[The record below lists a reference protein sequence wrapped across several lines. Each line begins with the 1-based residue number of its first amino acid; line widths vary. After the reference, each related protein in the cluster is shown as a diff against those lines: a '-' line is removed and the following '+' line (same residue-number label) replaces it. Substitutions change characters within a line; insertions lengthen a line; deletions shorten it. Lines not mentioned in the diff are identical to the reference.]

1 MIQRIRNKMKEEEI
15 NCLILKDRFNKE
27 WAIGKNITGYIFITQ
42 NKVSIIA
49 SNAHRHE
56 NIEYDAEFASSR
68 EEYQQLLE
76 EKAEEITGEVRTDS
90 ESEKM
95 EEIFNAGF
103 IDIIQQLRKIK
114 TDKEIEK
121 IRKACQITSK
131 ALKNSRETIFNG
143 KNEYQAIKD
152 IRKYYAENGVQDAFI
167 TNKSLTLVN
176 ANCLTAHAE
185 PRKRTIQN
193 EDLVIVDS
201 GCRYQ
206 NYCSDVTRT
215 YSENPSDEKKQL
227 FKDLKDIQQTILE
240 EIKAGKK
247 ISELVK
253 LRDEMAEDKGY
264 NTREHIL
271 YSLGHSIGVQVHEKP
286 SLNRSND
293 EKLKEGMILTIEP
306 GLHVPGTGG
315 ARIEDTILVKENS
328 CEVLNEVDKEL

>member
-1 MIQRIRNKMKEEEI
+1 MIQRIKNKMKEEGI

-27 WAIGKNITGYIFITQ
+27 WALNKNITGYLIITQ
-42 NKVSIIA
+42 NKTSIIA

-56 NIEYDAEFASSR
+56 NIEYETEFAASR

-76 EKAEEITGEVRTDS
+76 EKAEEITGKVKTDT
-90 ESEKM
+90 ESEKL
-95 EEIFNAGF
+95 EEIFNAEPT
-103 IDIIQQLRKIK
+103 DIIQELRKIK
-114 TDKEIEK
+114 TEKEVEK
-121 IRKACQITSK
+121 IKKACQITSK

-143 KNEYQAIKD
+143 KNEYEIIND
-152 IRKYYAENGVQDAFI
+152 IHKYYAENGVQDAFI

-193 EDLVIVDS
+193 QDLVIVDS

-206 NYCSDVTRT
+206 KYCSDITRT
-215 YSENPSDEKKQL
+215 YSKNPSKQKKQL

-240 EIKAGKK
+240 EVEAGKK

-253 LRDEMAEDKGY
+253 LRDEMAEEKGY
-264 NTREHIL
+264 DAREHIL

-293 EKLKEGMILTIEP
+293 EKLKEGMVVTIEP
-306 GLHVPGTGG
+306 GLHVPGIGG
-315 ARIEDTILVKENS
+315 VRIEDTVLVKEKG
-328 CEVLNEVDKEL
+328 CEILNEVDKEL